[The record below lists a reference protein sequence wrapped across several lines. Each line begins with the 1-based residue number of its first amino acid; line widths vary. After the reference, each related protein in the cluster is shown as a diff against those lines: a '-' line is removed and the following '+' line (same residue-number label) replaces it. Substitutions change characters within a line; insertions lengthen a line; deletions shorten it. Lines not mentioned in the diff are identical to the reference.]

1 MNIYR
6 DIWKYNVDF
15 SHLIFIASKYMV
27 KQTRCDRLFRLAF
40 FLYCIILAR
49 EIFAD
54 YEVVP
59 NSECSGN
66 PSYSQTDPTAPD
78 QCETHC
84 NGDSTCKGSTVT
96 I

>member
-15 SHLIFIASKYMV
+15 THLIFIASKYMV
-27 KQTRCDRLFRLAF
+27 KQTICERWFRLASL
-40 FLYCIILAR
+40 LYCIILAR